1 MNRNISILLII
12 SSLCCLSKI
21 KAQERKDSI
30 STMEIQEVLIKSQR
44 KKQFSDHANYTF
56 DKEALEKARYSKDL
70 LTTLPELQL
79 DPVSNTE
86 TNIKG
91 GIQAKE
97 KFAYRLGTGLTNIF
111 NKSVIGSKVVGL
123 L

>member
-1 MNRNISILLII
+1 MNKNISILLII
-12 SSLCCLSKI
+12 SSSCCLSKI

-56 DKEALEKARYSKDL
+56 DKAALEKARHSKDL

-79 DPVSNTE
+79 NPGSITV

-91 GIQAKE
+91 GIPAK
-97 KFAYRLGTGLTNIF
+97 KKN
-111 NKSVIGSKVVGL
+111 L
-123 L
+123 LIV